1 MGEERFSGGLWM
13 QGDTGDYLPVMP
25 IQEIN
30 EITDAEMQIS
40 ENEPVYRIKTELDFT
55 VTVKINNR
63 YTRHLRKVLT
73 PSWWRRPIRW
83 KMRERAWKLRGKGVG
98 TW

>member
-13 QGDTGDYLPVMP
+13 LGDTGDYLPVMP

-30 EITDAEMQIS
+30 EFTDAEMQIS
-40 ENEPVYRIKTELDFT
+40 ENEPVYRINTDWEATGTFEISRQSKRRLL
-55 VTVKINNR
+55 K
-63 YTRHLRKVLT
+63 LLL

-83 KMRERAWKLRGKGVG
+83 RMRKRACKLKGRR
-98 TW
+98 